1 MQAVCYRKEIGIE
14 SNPSIG
20 KSEDELAPLSPG
32 LFYPECGQEEMAM
45 WTHWLPT
52 SYTFIA
58 AATYAIWG
66 ALQKWEAP
74 VEVMD
79 EFKWALN
86 LQMFEEYAIRTP
98 VRRDARDPLLLAR
111 LKDVWYRIALW
122 GESKLFSVEEISSFV
137 RESLVVKSCIA
148 KRQKRIAL
156 WGTGLAILTAIVC
169 VLSGALRSDIGPGI
183 GLLLTFFM
191 SVSAWM
197 PMLTYKPENAQHD
210 FLDLYRR

>member
-1 MQAVCYRKEIGIE
+1 VQAVCYRKEIGIE

-52 SYTFIA
+52 SHTFIA

-122 GESKLFSVEEISSFV
+122 GKASC
-137 RESLVVKSCIA
+137 SLL
-148 KRQKRIAL
+148 KRYPRSYGKVL
-156 WGTGLAILTAIVC
+156 W
-169 VLSGALRSDIGPGI
+169 SNRALRNGRSE
-183 GLLLTFFM
+183 LLYGEPDSPF
-191 SVSAWM
+191 
-197 PMLTYKPENAQHD
+197 
-210 FLDLYRR
+210 